1 MIDSSAHH
9 SPNASPWQRLIQ
21 GGRAVGFIRQ
31 MGQSDY
37 YSTDGYGWTG
47 QAIPH
52 DQKLPGLGFRS
63 HDGGR
68 LYHGDVVTYVEI
80 GAQDSRPELRILWV
94 DADEDVWLA
103 PPNSNRI
110 ERFKPRLVADRD
122 TQIRSVVNSAYTQ
135 PQMWTLFERSHNQ
148 LFNVS
153 KSPTWGGH
161 RGMDGCWIAHR
172 RGPATD
178 GHGWGGAH
186 IVVGRRGGWMHH
198 RNEYSVEAPTGLANT
213 T

>member
-153 KSPTWGGH
+153 KSPNFWGAVTGVWMVA
-161 RGMDGCWIAHR
+161 GLLISVALQLTAMGGVGPILSLVGAEVGCC
-172 RGPATD
+172 
-178 GHGWGGAH
+178 
-186 IVVGRRGGWMHH
+186 
-198 RNEYSVEAPTGLANT
+198 
-213 T
+213 